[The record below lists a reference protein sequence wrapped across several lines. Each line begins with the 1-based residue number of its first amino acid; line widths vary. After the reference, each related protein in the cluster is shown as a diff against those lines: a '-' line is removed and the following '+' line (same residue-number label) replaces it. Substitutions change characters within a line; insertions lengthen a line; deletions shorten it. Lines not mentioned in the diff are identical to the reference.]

1 MTEQFNLRLP
11 DNLIRDS
18 KAYAKKF
25 GFSNLQELIKD
36 ALREKVYAEISLE
49 YLQKRVG
56 EAEKSKKYSRK
67 DLGF

>member
-11 DNLIRDS
+11 DNLIADS

-25 GFSNLQELIKD
+25 GFANLQELIKD
-36 ALREKVYAEISLE
+36 ALRDKVYAEISLS
-49 YLQKRVG
+49 YLQERV
-56 EAEKSKKYSRK
+56 AAAKKSKKYSRK